1 MKYSIYFALIVCCV
15 PMSKTNAQDRP
26 LPPREAAVRMTLP
39 DGFKATLFAGE
50 PDVVQPIAMCF
61 DSRGRLWV
69 AECMSYPNWHTN
81 TKEGKDRI
89 LIFED
94 TDNDGVFDKRTVF
107 ADKLANVTALQ
118 VGFGGVF
125 VGATPYLLFIPD
137 KNGDDIPDGPPEI
150 LLDGFDIKAGHTVMN
165 SLTWGPDGWLYGNH
179 GIQATVKLGKPGTP
193 ADKRAVLNCGV
204 WRYHPVRKEV
214 EAFAHGTTNP
224 WGLDFDETGQMF
236 ITNCVIGHLW
246 HVVPGAHFERMY
258 GQDLNPNVY
267 GLMQTCADHIHWG
280 GGAWTTSR
288 ALKDGPKDEHSVAGG
303 GHAHVGCMVYLG
315 DNFPDRYRNTVF
327 MCNLHGNR
335 INNDILERKG
345 STYVARH
352 GKDFMFANDP
362 WFRGIALCY
371 GPDGGVYVSDW
382 TDTGECHNYKV
393 ADKTNGRIY
402 KITYGRATN
411 PAEWLGKNWDL
422 AKMTDVQLVN
432 LMYHKNEWYG
442 RTARRILQE
451 RSVDGKL
458 EDSTRERIGDYT
470 HQKGRGQRLPALWAL
485 HVTGGIEKSFT
496 KGIYA
501 RINDFEEPLK
511 VWGIRLA
518 FEKPESIERDLWDAL
533 TDLAA
538 TEISPMVRLELIA
551 ALQRYPLNF
560 REDQRLIFREDQ
572 RRWSHALKLLK
583 YEEDN
588 NDAYLPLML
597 WYGLEPMLNESNK
610 ITRNGTLAAFDTKIP
625 LIREYLARRLMQGND
640 NENKINSVLQ
650 ELFNPRSDTPTRH
663 RDILRGVKEGLKGR
677 RQVPMPDA
685 WKEAYPELIESP
697 LPEVRDLAIALA
709 VQFGDKRAFT
719 TLEKIVADRK
729 EASAKRQAALGT
741 LLFQQKSDL
750 VPVLQGLLNDGAMR
764 SAALKG
770 LARFD
775 DAKTPELIVKGYADY
790 SDEEKIDAVT
800 TLTSRPAFA
809 QALLVAMEKKLV
821 STRDVSAFNARQIQA
836 LGNKEITDRLAKV
849 WGTIRPA
856 SEDKAVLLT
865 KYKTALTAANLKKAN
880 LSNGRQL
887 YQKNCAACHRLF
899 GEGNDIGPD
908 LTGSQ
913 RSNLD
918 YILENIIDPSAIV
931 AKDYQVTVFETKDGR
946 VILGII
952 RQETD
957 KAITVQ
963 TQNERIVLP
972 REDIASRKQAPL
984 SMMPEGQLN
993 AMSMTEARDLI
1004 GYLASP
1010 MQAPLPAGK

>member
-204 WRYHPVRKEV
+204 WRYHPIRKEV

-352 GKDFMFANDP
+352 GKDFMFAGDP

-371 GPDGGVYVSDW
+371 GPDGGAYVSDW

-393 ADKTNGRIY
+393 ADKTNGRIF
-402 KITYGRATN
+402 KITYGKVWN
-411 PAEWLGKNWDL
+411 PRNSLGMNWDSAKSWDGDLL
-422 AKMTDVQLVN
+422 AMLI
-432 LMYHKNEWYG
+432 HRKNEWYG
-442 RTARRILQE
+442 RMARRVLQE
-451 RSVDGKL
+451 RAAAGKL
-458 EDSTRERIGDYT
+458 EKNTRRDLVSILFDREASVS
-470 HQKGRGQRLPALWAL
+470 LSLSALWAL
-485 HVTGGIEKSFT
+485 HVTGGVDQKTSEKILDT
-496 KGIYA
+496 E
-501 RINDFEEPLK
+501 RTDREELK
-511 VWGIRLA
+511 AWTVRLA
-518 FEKPESIERDLWDAL
+518 FESPASIKD
-533 TDLAA
+533 
-538 TEISPMVRLELIA
+538 EL
-551 ALQRYPLNF
+551 F
-560 REDQRLIFREDQ
+560 E
-572 RRWSHALKLLK
+572 KLLK
-583 YEEDN
+583 MGKSEHSPNVRMELISGLQRMPMN
-588 NDAYLPLML
+588 TQWRWELALNLVRSDANIDDADLALML
-597 WYGLEPMLNESNK
+597 WYGIEPMV
-610 ITRNGTLAAFDTKIP
+610 LAEYGGLGFGVFLADQTKIP
-625 LIREYLARRLMQGND
+625 LIREYCARR
-640 NENKINSVLQ
+640 ISQ
-650 ELFNPRSDTPTRH
+650 EAGKEKQWPELIEHLSLKKDTIYK
-663 RDILRGVKEGLKGR
+663 RDILRGMKEALKGR

-931 AKDYQVTVFETKDGR
+931 AKDYQVTVFEAKDGR

-1010 MQAPLPAGK
+1010 MQVPLPAGK

>member
-1 MKYSIYFALIVCCV
+1 MKKSIYFAIIFCL
-15 PMSKTNAQDRP
+15 SDLAHASAQDRP

-81 TKEGKDRI
+81 PKEGKDRI

-125 VGATPYLLFIPD
+125 VGATPHLLFIPD

-258 GQDLNPNVY
+258 GQDLNPSVY

-393 ADKTNGRIY
+393 ADKTNGRIF
-402 KITYGRATN
+402 KITYGKAKN
-411 PAEWLGKNWDL
+411 PAETKIAGSRKPRGKNWDL
-422 AKMTDVQLVN
+422 SNFTDGELLSLLEN
-432 LMYHKNEWYG
+432 KNQWYA

-451 RSVDGKL
+451 RAATGRLAKNTRAIL
-458 EDSTRERIGDYT
+458 ESNVLSLANEP
-470 HQKGRGQRLPALWAL
+470 HSLSALWAL
-485 HVTGGIEKSFT
+485 HVTGGIDPKITDQLLS
-496 KGIYA
+496 KNAGDYLRA
-501 RINDFEEPLK
+501 
-511 VWGIRLA
+511 WAIRLA
-518 FEKPESIERDLWDAL
+518 FERPSNREHIERFQSGELWRLESSAI
-533 TDLAA
+533 A
-538 TEISPMVRLELIA
+538 RLELASAAQRVGPDERVIIA
-551 ALQRYPLNF
+551 SGLSYHG
-560 REDQRLIFREDQ
+560 D
-572 RRWSHALKLLK
+572 
-583 YEEDN
+583 
-588 NDAYLPLML
+588 DAQDPYLPLMY
-597 WYGLEPMLNESNK
+597 WYALEPLVSKKQAFGKEESK
-610 ITRNGTLAAFDTKIP
+610 AFADGFVYYLRYFTSIP
-625 LIREYLARRLMQGND
+625 VIRENVARCLAQQNDIERLGILIGKSDVQGD
-640 NENKINSVLQ
+640 
-650 ELFNPRSDTPTRH
+650 PTYY
-663 RDILRGVKEGLKGR
+663 RDLLRGIHAGLQGR
-677 RQVPMPDA
+677 RQVAIP
-685 WKEAYPELIESP
+685 KEWVTCYPQLIASP
-697 LPEVRDLAIALA
+697 LPEVRDLAISLA

-719 TLEKIVADRK
+719 TLEKIVADKK
-729 EASAKRQAALGT
+729 ETNAKRQAALDT

-750 VPVLQGLLNDGAMR
+750 VPVLQGLLSDGVMR

-775 DAKTPELIVKGYADY
+775 DAKTPELILKGYADY

-821 STRDVSAFNARQIQA
+821 PGRDVSAFNARQIQA

-899 GEGNDIGPD
+899 GAGNDIGPD

-952 RQETD
+952 KQETD
-957 KAITVQ
+957 KAVTVQ

-972 REDIASRKQAPL
+972 LGDIASRKQSPL

-993 AMSMTEARDLI
+993 AMTMTEARDLV
-1004 GYLASP
+1004 GYLGSP
-1010 MQAPLPAGK
+1010 MQVPLPTGK